1 MGRDEHFIRRRR
13 CCHDRDWLLSTLHK
27 YAQITR
33 SSPIRPVDPARLP
46 APTMGQLLS
55 RFNFVIA
62 TVREL
67 GAEYST
73 VQKRVNLSPGLPV
86 NDPTLSYWTLPPVNL
101 PARNNAALPAYSDVV
116 IIGSGITGV
125 SCARTLLKKGP
136 PGLRVLVLEA
146 RDVCSGATGR

>member
-1 MGRDEHFIRRRR
+1 
-13 CCHDRDWLLSTLHK
+13 
-27 YAQITR
+27 
-33 SSPIRPVDPARLP
+33 
-46 APTMGQLLS
+46 MGQLLS
-55 RFNFVIA
+55 RFNFVIT

-67 GAEYST
+67 GWEYST

-86 NDPTLSYWTLPPVNL
+86 NDPTLPYWTVPPIKL
-101 PARNNAALPAYSDVV
+101 PARNNTPLPTHADVL

-136 PGLRVLVLEA
+136 SGLRVLVLEA

>member
-1 MGRDEHFIRRRR
+1 MGRDEHSIRRRR
-13 CCHDRDWLLSTLHK
+13 CCHDRDWVISTLHK
-27 YAQITR
+27 HAQITR
-33 SSPIRPVDPARLP
+33 SSHPADPVRRLH
-46 APTMGQLLS
+46 AMGQLLS

-67 GAEYST
+67 GGEYST

-86 NDPTLSYWTLPPVNL
+86 NDPTLPYWTVPPVNL
-101 PARNNAALPAYSDVV
+101 PGRNNTALPTHVDVL

>member
-1 MGRDEHFIRRRR
+1 
-13 CCHDRDWLLSTLHK
+13 
-27 YAQITR
+27 
-33 SSPIRPVDPARLP
+33 
-46 APTMGQLLS
+46 MGQLLS

>member
-1 MGRDEHFIRRRR
+1 
-13 CCHDRDWLLSTLHK
+13 
-27 YAQITR
+27 
-33 SSPIRPVDPARLP
+33 
-46 APTMGQLLS
+46 MGQLLS

-67 GAEYST
+67 GGEYST

-86 NDPTLSYWTLPPVNL
+86 NDPTLPYWTVPPVNL
-101 PARNNAALPAYSDVV
+101 PGRNNTALPTHVDVL

>member
-1 MGRDEHFIRRRR
+1 
-13 CCHDRDWLLSTLHK
+13 
-27 YAQITR
+27 
-33 SSPIRPVDPARLP
+33 
-46 APTMGQLLS
+46 MGQLLS
-55 RFNFVIA
+55 RFKLAIA

-67 GAEYST
+67 DGEFST
-73 VQKRVNLSPGLPV
+73 VQKRLNLSPGLPV
-86 NDPTLSYWTLPPVNL
+86 DDPTIPYWTVPPIDLNL
-101 PARNNAALPAYSDVV
+101 PAHNNSALPTHVDVL

>member
-1 MGRDEHFIRRRR
+1 
-13 CCHDRDWLLSTLHK
+13 
-27 YAQITR
+27 
-33 SSPIRPVDPARLP
+33 
-46 APTMGQLLS
+46 MGQLLS
-55 RFNFVIA
+55 RFNLVIA

-67 GAEYST
+67 GGEYSI

-86 NDPTLSYWTLPPVNL
+86 NDPTLPFWTVPPVNL
-101 PARNNAALPAYSDVV
+101 PASNKIALPSHVDVV

-125 SCARTLLKKGP
+125 SCARTLLKRGP